1 MINSGL
7 LIAAVYALKEYM
19 SSGAYAENFDSRE
32 LADIVVGHAA
42 AAGVS
47 AMAAGALPGVGSI
60 IASGLAVGA
69 IWTMYV
75 RIGKCLNLKI
85 SKDLWKAIASAVLA
99 NIVTQLAGVLA
110 LELVVGFIPGASII
124 AAGVVNFGVTYV
136 AGLIFLKALTEIF
149 KAGINPEQMTS
160 EQMKRQF
167 SDAAKTVNVKSA
179 FSEAKSAFNEMKKD
193 GSLNEK
199 GKNIDIDS

>member
-7 LIAAVYALKEYM
+7 LIAAVYGLREYM

-69 IWTMYV
+69 IWTMYM

-85 SKDLWKAIASAVLA
+85 IRDLWKAIASAVLA
-99 NIVTQLAGVLA
+99 NVVTQLAGVLA

-149 KAGINPEQMTS
+149 KAGKNPAQMTG
-160 EQMKRQF
+160 EQMKKQF
-167 SDAAKTVNVKSA
+167 SAAAKTVNVKSA

-199 GKNIDIDS
+199 GKNIDIES